1 MKKYFIIPL
10 AALLLAACE
19 KEKEAPAL
27 TVEPVSL
34 EFTAEGGTQTITV
47 KSNRDWTLT
56 TDGGDWYTVSPTE
69 GSGDGEVTVTLGRYT
84 DAAARSAQLTFEAD
98 GLVKTAAILQN
109 RPATPADPTE
119 LNFNVRAYA
128 QDVTVPAPQG
138 FTYKT
143 SLEGEGVTIVS
154 SDEEKIVL
162 HFEANTTA
170 DYREATL
177 TVTTTDDIQLEKA
190 VLRQSWRNI
199 EPGELLIDEVFFS
212 GFTIPESNS
221 SDSSDG
227 DQYFKLTNTTDETLY
242 ADGVMIALSETYS
255 QVSSTGAY
263 WAYPELPDGI
273 GVSTLY
279 VIPGNGQDV
288 AVEAGKSIVIAINA
302 QNFQSENGAG
312 CDLSKADFEFF
323 DDGSEYYPDTDNPDV
338 TNLVNWFK
346 SSWSITM
353 LHDRGYESYAIAV
366 APSGTT
372 SESFMEEHPWEGKRV
387 MDFNGYHYE
396 KDITGAYIIPN
407 SWVLDAVNGA
417 VVEGLGTLAFNATVD
432 AGYTNVSTI
441 DRDPERFGKSVLR
454 KRDANG
460 KIVDTNNSTND
471 FTISVPPTLKK

>member
-1 MKKYFIIPL
+1 MKKYLIIPL
-10 AALLLAACE
+10 VALLLAACE

-27 TVEPVSL
+27 TVEPASL

-56 TDGGDWYTVSPTE
+56 TDGSDWYTVSPKE

-119 LNFNVRAYA
+119 LSFNLRALA

-162 HFEANTTA
+162 HFDANTTA

-177 TVTTTDDIQLEKA
+177 TVTTTDDIKLERA

-199 EPGELLIDEVFFS
+199 EPGELLIDEVFFT
-212 GFTIPESNS
+212 GFTIPESD
-221 SDSSDG
+221 SDDAADG
-227 DQYFKLTNTTDETLY
+227 DQYFKLTNTTSETLY
-242 ADGVMIALSETYS
+242 ADGVMIAVSETDS

-263 WAYPELPDGI
+263 WAYPELPDGV

-288 AVEAGKSIVIAINA
+288 AVEAGKSLVIALSA
-302 QNFQSENGAG
+302 QNFLSENKVG
-312 CDLSKADFEFF
+312 CDLSKADFEFY
-323 DDGSEYYPDTDNPDV
+323 DAGNETLMDTDNPDV
-338 TNLVNWFK
+338 PNLVNWFK
-346 SSWSITM
+346 SSWSFTM
-353 LHDRGYESYAIAV
+353 LHNRGYESYALAL
-366 APSGTT
+366 APAGTT
-372 SESFMEEHPWEGKRV
+372 SESFMKEHPWEGKRV
-387 MDFNGYHYE
+387 MDFKGNHYE
-396 KDITGAYIIPN
+396 RDIKDAYIIPN
-407 SWVLDAVNGA
+407 AWVLDAVNCA
-417 VVEGLGTLAFNATVD
+417 VAENMGTLAFNATVD

-441 DRDPERFGKSVLR
+441 DSDPERFGKSVLR
-454 KRDANG
+454 KRDADG